1 LLPGTDPAAAQNAA
15 AGHYPGQVG
24 VAASGL
30 VLDLP

>member
-1 LLPGTDPAAAQNAA
+1 LLPGTDPAAAQDAA
-15 AGHYPGQVG
+15 ASHYTGHIG